1 MQADFAKNL
10 LGLQFE
16 MNRQML
22 GQFLSLVSY
31 FQQIFHLSVS
41 LISTGL
47 DPLHIC
53 TPICIRE
60 FTSCSHTHNFAL

>member
-1 MQADFAKNL
+1 MQADFAKDL

-16 MNRQML
+16 TNWQML

-31 FQQIFHLSVS
+31 FQQIFDLSVS